1 MAGKVL
7 RVAVISTGGVGA
19 IAGRAVH
26 RRGDLELVGVWVHGT
41 EKVGVDAGTLVGIDP
56 IGVVVGID
64 PIGVVAAPAGVTT
77 SLELPMTVP
86 RDPLG

>member
-56 IGVVVGID
+56 IGVV
-64 PIGVVAAPAGVTT
+64 AAPAGVTT